1 MLRMKKILLP
11 VEFQNPS
18 LSVVHQAAALARHF
32 RSEIIMLNVVTPLSY
47 SAGTLEG
54 SYVPTGREDLL
65 AELIRQAQKDLDQHL
80 KPELEGLAVKRM
92 LRKGDPAL
100 EIVQTARAV
109 DADLIMMPTHGYRG
123 FRRFLLGSV
132 TAKVLHDSEIPVW
145 TGAHLEQA
153 PVREFAIRKLIC
165 AVDLSHH
172 SRSTVSWAAQMAT
185 ALDAQLTLAHI
196 TSGLQ
201 ASSPAGPHILPEW
214 KEALVSMA
222 AKQIADLQTAMGT
235 KAEVVIDSGDV
246 AKLLNRVALERKADL
261 LVVGR
266 NPSTGHLRGTGYGI
280 IRESH
285 IPVVSVCRPQ
295 VEEL

>member
-1 MLRMKKILLP
+1 MLHMKKLLLP

-18 LSVVHQAAALARHF
+18 SSVVHQAAALARHF
-32 RSEIIMLNVVTPLSY
+32 HSEIIMLNVLTPLSY
-47 SAGTLEG
+47 SAGALEG
-54 SYVPTGREDLL
+54 SYVPAGREDLL
-65 AELIRQAQKDLDQHL
+65 AALIRQAQRDLDKHL
-80 KPELEGLAVKRM
+80 KPELEGLAVKRI
-92 LRKGDPAL
+92 LVKGDPAS
-100 EIVQTARAV
+100 EIVQTSRAENV
-109 DADLIMMPTHGYRG
+109 DLIIMPTHGYRG

-145 TGAHLEQA
+145 TGAHLEQT
-153 PVREFAIRKLIC
+153 PMRQFALRKLIC

-172 SRSTVSWAAQMAT
+172 SRNTVSWAAQMAT
-185 ALDAQLTLAHI
+185 AFDAQLTLAHI
-196 TSGLQ
+196 TSGLE

-222 AKQIADLQTAMGT
+222 ANQIADLQTAMGT

-246 AKLLNRVALERKADL
+246 AKQLNRIALERKADL

-295 VEEL
+295 E